1 LNQLITNLK
10 KEIMKSILNLIIAI
24 PTLLMS
30 TSCDGQ
36 IKNTKTVTVKIDG
49 NCEMCEKTIENAA
62 NQKKVAN
69 LDWNKDTK
77 QATLSYDDSKTNPN
91 EILKRVALAGY
102 DNEKFLAPED
112 AYVSLPGCC
121 KYDRNRKKS
130 EIEKTITA
138 TTNTTAIEQ
147 SVVEN
152 QFKAIFDSYF
162 ELKNALVKTD
172 AKTASLKGTD
182 LTSQLNKVDMSKL
195 ENSQREVWMKVSKD
209 LIVKS
214 ELIAT
219 EKNIEDQR
227 IQFMYVSESM
237 YKLLKVAKL
246 AIPVYYQHCP
256 MYNERKGANWLS
268 MENTV
273 KNPYYGSQMLSCG
286 KTIETIK

>member
-1 LNQLITNLK
+1 
-10 KEIMKSILNLIIAI
+10 MKSILNLIIAI
-24 PTLLMS
+24 PTLLLS

-36 IKNTKTVTVKIDG
+36 IKNAKTVTVKIDG
-49 NCEMCEKTIENAA
+49 NCEMCEKTIESAA
-62 NQKKVAN
+62 NQKKVVS

-77 QATLSYDDSKTNPN
+77 QATISYDDSKTNPD

-102 DNEKFLAPED
+102 DNEKFLAPGD
-112 AYVSLPGCC
+112 AYAGLPGCC

-138 TTNTTAIEQ
+138 TTDTTAIVQ
-147 SVVEN
+147 SVVSN

-172 AKTASLKGTD
+172 AKTAGLKATD
-182 LTSQLNKVDMSKL
+182 LTIQLNKVDMSIL
-195 ENSQREVWMKVSKD
+195 ENSQHVVWMKVYKN
-209 LIVKS
+209 LIAKS

-219 EKNIEDQR
+219 AKNIENQR
-227 IQFMYVSESM
+227 TQFMDVSESM

-246 AIPVYYQHCP
+246 ATPVYYQHCP
-256 MYNERKGANWLS
+256 MYNDGKGANWLS
-268 MENTV
+268 MENAV

>member
-1 LNQLITNLK
+1 
-10 KEIMKSILNLIIAI
+10 MKSILNLIITI
-24 PTLLMS
+24 PALLLS

-36 IKNTKTVTVKIDG
+36 IKNAKTVTVKIDG
-49 NCEMCEKTIENAA
+49 NCEMCEKTIESAA
-62 NQKKVAN
+62 NQKKVVS

-77 QATLSYDDSKTNPN
+77 QATISYDDSKTNPD

-102 DNEKFLAPED
+102 DNEKFLAPDD
-112 AYVSLPGCC
+112 AYTALPGCC

-138 TTNTTAIEQ
+138 ATTTTAIEQ
-147 SVVEN
+147 SVAAN

-172 AKTASLKGTD
+172 VKTAGLKATD
-182 LTSQLNKVDMSKL
+182 LTSQFNKVDMSKL
-195 ENSQREVWMKVSKD
+195 ETSQHEVWMKVYKD
-209 LIVKS
+209 LIAKS

-219 EKNIEDQR
+219 AKNIENQR
-227 IQFMYVSESM
+227 TQFMDVSESM

-246 AIPVYYQHCP
+246 AIPVYHQHCP
-256 MYNERKGANWLS
+256 MYNDGKGANWLS
-268 MENTV
+268 MESAV